1 MNIDIRD
8 IDPDFESDI
17 KDIMNEHDIAAASKA
32 VRFVVTN
39 YKTLVFEKESLRKKL
54 LKAEEENRKLA
65 SFRNKAFEF
74 MALFREDNNGRN
86 NDSTQ
91 QLYK

>member
-8 IDPDFESDI
+8 IDSVFESYLR
-17 KDIMNEHDIAAASKA
+17 DIMDDHDFAAASKA

-39 YKTLVFEKESLRKKL
+39 YKRLENEKEVLKKKL
-54 LKAEEENRKLA
+54 LKEEEKNRKLA

-74 MALFREDNNGRN
+74 MALFREDNNGKN
-86 NDSTQ
+86 SSGN
-91 QLYK
+91 